1 MPVKNFH
8 KTRRRKLLAI
18 FIAGALC
25 LSGLTATLALA
36 QVGVGDEALNAQ
48 NGLMSFLSMKAWSP
62 YAAGVGIGVL
72 SWFTFLLS
80 DHPLGVSTAYARTSG
95 MIETAI
101 RGDKARSRPY
111 YQRFAPQI
119 DWEWM
124 LVIGLIF
131 GAAISAILS
140 GDFYFRF
147 MPDVWV
153 AEFGDGWLL
162 RWVTAFIGGVV
173 MGLGA
178 RWANGCTSGHAL
190 SGTMQLVASSWVA
203 AIGIFA
209 GGIITAFLIF

>member
-1 MPVKNFH
+1 MGILRA
-8 KTRRRKLLAI
+8 TI
-18 FIAGALC
+18 FTTGLC
-25 LSGLTATLALA
+25 LGGFTATLALA
-36 QVGVGDEALNAQ
+36 QSGAGDEALNAQ
-48 NGLMSFLSMKAWSP
+48 NGLMSFLTMKAWSP
-62 YAAGVGIGVL
+62 YAAGIGIGVL
-72 SWFTFLLS
+72 SWFAFLLS
-80 DHPLGVSTAYARTSG
+80 DHPLGVSTAYARSSG

-124 LVIGLIF
+124 LVIGLIV

-140 GDFYFRF
+140 GDFSLRF
-147 MPDVWV
+147 MPEVWV

-162 RWVTAFIGGVV
+162 RWFTAFIGGVV
-173 MGLGA
+173 MGIGA

-190 SGTMQLVASSWVA
+190 SGSMQLVASSWVA

-209 GGIITAFLIF
+209 GGVITAYLIF